1 MKISKRLELLSNETI
16 GHLSIVDVGCDHGLF
31 SIYSILHNGIKHAY
45 LLDINEEP
53 LESAKQNC
61 VKYKVTNKVTYLLSD
76 GLIEFKGSID
86 CLVISGIG
94 GYLMTKILSDSLDK
108 VKTSKKII
116 LQPNSDFEVLRKFLL
131 DNNFEITFEDMIID
145 NNKHCYYLVAE
156 TGQTTYVEEDIV
168 FGPILRHDITDV
180 YFNYWSKKYN
190 VLLNELKNVKEK
202 KQKEKLE
209 EYIELI
215 NENIISIK

>member
-116 LQPNSDFEVLRKFLL
+116 LQPNSDFEVLRKFLF
-131 DNNFEITFEDMIID
+131 DNGFEITFENMILD
-145 NNKHCYYLVAE
+145 NNKYCYYLTAE
-156 TGQTTYVEEDIV
+156 LNECKYVEDDIV
-168 FGPILRHDITDV
+168 FGPILRNNITTN
-180 YFNYWSKKYN
+180 YYNYWCKKYN
-190 VLLNELKNVKEK
+190 VLINEFKNVKDQ

-209 EYIELI
+209 RYIDSI
-215 NENIISIK
+215 HKNIITKG